1 MNEISL
7 ELPDYL
13 RTSYSKAST
22 KPTRFSR
29 RALKTPLRQGISP
42 EAPDFFKV
50 PKACIISPEQK
61 KILIPG
67 SLFTDLKQFQV
78 QSSKGFNYC
87 DLQDSNYDYDSL
99 PIKSRIR
106 LNADKSP
113 GLRKS
118 GAYFKKYKKDL
129 IKGFGI
135 TRGEFTVDHTNP
147 KVLRTH
153 GKKVENLED
162 LLRKTS
168 KSRFLSRES
177 RTPSAKN
184 TFEGVSHILRKV
196 PTVEKKNLLADLD
209 LFEAKLPKSLSLADR
224 RKVYA

>member
-1 MNEISL
+1 MNDISL
-7 ELPDYL
+7 ELPEYL
-13 RTSYSKAST
+13 RTSFSKVSS
-22 KPTRFSR
+22 KPTRFTR
-29 RALKTPLRQGISP
+29 RVLKTPLRQGISP

-67 SLFTDLKQFQV
+67 SLFTELKQFHV

-99 PIKSRIR
+99 PIKSQIR
-106 LNADKSP
+106 LKADKNP

-129 IKGFGI
+129 KKGFGI
-135 TRGEFTVDHTNP
+135 SRGEFTVDHTNP
-147 KVLRTH
+147 KVLRSH
-153 GKKVENLED
+153 GKKAENLED

-168 KSRFLSRES
+168 KSPFLSRES
-177 RTPSAKN
+177 RTPSAKSHL
-184 TFEGVSHILRKV
+184 EGVSHILKKV
-196 PTVEKKNLLADLD
+196 STVEKKNLLEDLD
-209 LFEAKLPKSLSLADR
+209 VFEAKLPKSLSLADR
-224 RKVYA
+224 RKMYS